1 MTTEATKMTGFP
13 SQDLPWMKY
22 YPPQLIENLSI
33 PDKTVN
39 EYLHEHC
46 PGEDV
51 VAIRYYGVDITWK
64 HVFKM
69 ADKTARA
76 LRGMGFG
83 EGDQIPVFLRA
94 TPEFV
99 YLLLGAEKIG
109 ASLLCRDNTLEENV
123 EAVRKSKAKVIFAH
137 DYMSQEELKTFRRDS
152 ETRCVVTVS
161 PYNSACYSEIPEH
174 IRTAIDEYY
183 PDEPAYGPKA
193 LDWNLF
199 LKLGERFPGVVEAP
213 RDIDRPLFRAYTSG
227 STGPS
232 KQVIHSAH
240 TMIGNLHQ
248 MNFYGASDEFRPTWL
263 MTVLPPTLV
272 AVVVAMM
279 LLPMASNKLLILDP
293 FCRPEDVDLEM
304 MRYRPNCWALIPML
318 IEILMRN
325 GRVPDDYDMSHLMSC
340 GAGCEAYNNNQLKR
354 AQKFLE
360 AHNCKARFTTGYG
373 CSEAGSNMTLPMS
386 PLPLGDGNVGIPMP
400 LSVIAAFRPGT
411 HEELSYNEVGE
422 LCITG
427 PGNMLG
433 YDTPKATARALQKH
447 DDGKIWLHT
456 GDMGYVTPEGVVFTL
471 TRGSAP
477 RFGFPDGELAT
488 LQMENRLADA
498 EIEGIKDEFFVI
510 VPDTEHHHHFLP
522 YLYLVLENG
531 YTVDD
536 VRDAIDNCL
545 DDFMKPVEIFSLPE
559 RPFFHFKTDRINLMA
574 QLVKQED

>member
-1 MTTEATKMTGFP
+1 
-13 SQDLPWMKY
+13 
-22 YPPQLIENLSI
+22 
-33 PDKTVN
+33 
-39 EYLHEHC
+39 
-46 PGEDV
+46 
-51 VAIRYYGVDITWK
+51 
-64 HVFKM
+64 
-69 ADKTARA
+69 
-76 LRGMGFG
+76 
-83 EGDQIPVFLRA
+83 
-94 TPEFV
+94 
-99 YLLLGAEKIG
+99 
-109 ASLLCRDNTLEENV
+109 
-123 EAVRKSKAKVIFAH
+123 
-137 DYMSQEELKTFRRDS
+137 
-152 ETRCVVTVS
+152 
-161 PYNSACYSEIPEH
+161 
-174 IRTAIDEYY
+174 
-183 PDEPAYGPKA
+183 
-193 LDWNLF
+193 
-199 LKLGERFPGVVEAP
+199 
-213 RDIDRPLFRAYTSG
+213 
-227 STGPS
+227 
-232 KQVIHSAH
+232 
-240 TMIGNLHQ
+240 
-248 MNFYGASDEFRPTWL
+248 
-263 MTVLPPTLV
+263 
-272 AVVVAMM
+272 
-279 LLPMASNKLLILDP
+279 
-293 FCRPEDVDLEM
+293 
-304 MRYRPNCWALIPML
+304 
-318 IEILMRN
+318 
-325 GRVPDDYDMSHLMSC
+325 
-340 GAGCEAYNNNQLKR
+340 
-354 AQKFLE
+354 
-360 AHNCKARFTTGYG
+360 
-373 CSEAGSNMTLPMS
+373 
-386 PLPLGDGNVGIPMP
+386 MP

>member
-33 PDKTVN
+33 PDNTVN

-51 VAIRYYGVDITWK
+51 VAIHYYGVDITWK

-183 PDEPAYGPKA
+183 PEEPAYGPKA

-304 MRYRPNCWALIPML
+304 MR
-318 IEILMRN
+318 
-325 GRVPDDYDMSHLMSC
+325 
-340 GAGCEAYNNNQLKR
+340 
-354 AQKFLE
+354 
-360 AHNCKARFTTGYG
+360 
-373 CSEAGSNMTLPMS
+373 
-386 PLPLGDGNVGIPMP
+386 
-400 LSVIAAFRPGT
+400 
-411 HEELSYNEVGE
+411 
-422 LCITG
+422 
-427 PGNMLG
+427 
-433 YDTPKATARALQKH
+433 
-447 DDGKIWLHT
+447 
-456 GDMGYVTPEGVVFTL
+456 
-471 TRGSAP
+471 
-477 RFGFPDGELAT
+477 
-488 LQMENRLADA
+488 
-498 EIEGIKDEFFVI
+498 
-510 VPDTEHHHHFLP
+510 
-522 YLYLVLENG
+522 
-531 YTVDD
+531 
-536 VRDAIDNCL
+536 
-545 DDFMKPVEIFSLPE
+545 
-559 RPFFHFKTDRINLMA
+559 
-574 QLVKQED
+574 